1 MESHGLTFA
10 ALEKRIEELP
20 EHPSNQ
26 VSPSRRARWG
36 NGIGTAAGLLGLIIG
51 KTMPG
56 NHAVLVATVVL
67 LVVEVAAF
75 VVALTAE
82 LPSLNLRPSRER
94 REFAEVLDFDPP
106 HHGELIGWLQG
117 FPRERLETMSAF
129 ASHRLDRFRSKLPL
143 LTGGIDKL
151 GMLPIAIALFIQFK
165 DMQWPPHPSWLE
177 VFLFALL
184 MLVYWLSMLQLS
196 LRFRLELY
204 DTLLQKALAT

>member
-106 HHGELIGWLQG
+106 
-117 FPRERLETMSAF
+117 T
-129 ASHRLDRFRSKLPL
+129 
-143 LTGGIDKL
+143 TG
-151 GMLPIAIALFIQFK
+151 
-165 DMQWPPHPSWLE
+165 
-177 VFLFALL
+177 
-184 MLVYWLSMLQLS
+184 
-196 LRFRLELY
+196 
-204 DTLLQKALAT
+204 T